1 MHIYRLSLYEKH
13 QGKLNWV
20 QDVTFQSQNSIE
32 KHKRDLEV
40 GDNEFKLILAEYFG
54 LDYDPIGGDQINME
68 EKNQMFHEINIT
80 DLSKAR
86 AKMHQ
91 EIKEVYA

>member
-20 QDVTFQSQNSIE
+20 QDVTFQSKNSIE
-32 KHKRDLEV
+32 KHKQDLEV
-40 GDNEFKLILAEYFG
+40 GDNEFKLILAEHFG
-54 LDYDPIGGDQINME
+54 LNYDPIGGDEINMIE
-68 EKNQMFHEINIT
+68 ENKMFHEIDIS

-86 AKMHQ
+86 TKMYQ
-91 EIKEVYA
+91 DIKEVYA